1 MPHLIL
7 ASASPRRRELIQRL
21 VSSFSTVVSVV
32 EEAGSD
38 AYPEWELDP
47 LPLPAPFSVPA
58 SSDPRL
64 WAWRKAVDAL
74 STLPPEQAVDEIV
87 LAADTVVIAPGELLG
102 KPAGT
107 EDALRMLT
115 LLRGQA
121 HYVATGFVLMRRE
134 GTLPRTLHTQAV
146 LAKVMM
152 RQFSVE
158 ELQGYVATGEHG
170 DKAGAYALQGLG
182 GRLIESVEGCVTTV
196 IGLPL
201 CAVRAALIA
210 SQVDV
215 LPRPL
220 AAYCDFCVR
229 QSP

>member
-21 VSSFSTVVSVV
+21 VPSFSTAVSVV

-38 AYPEWELDP
+38 AYPEWEVEP
-47 LPLPAPFSVPA
+47 LTLPAPFSVPVT
-58 SSDPRL
+58 SDPRL

-74 STLPPEQAVDEIV
+74 STLSLEQAEDAIV

-102 KPAGT
+102 KPVDT
-107 EDALRMLT
+107 DDALRMLT
-115 LLRGQA
+115 LLRGKA
-121 HYVATGFVLMRRE
+121 HYVATGFVLVSRE
-134 GTLPRTLHTQAV
+134 GTTPRTLHSQAV
-146 LAKVMM
+146 VTRVVM
-152 RQFSVE
+152 RPFSAE
-158 ELQGYVATGEHG
+158 ELEGYVATGEHS

-201 CAVRAALIA
+201 CAVRAALMA
-210 SQVDV
+210 SHAEV
-215 LPRPL
+215 LPRPVGG
-220 AAYCDFCVR
+220 YCNFCTH
-229 QSP
+229 QFP